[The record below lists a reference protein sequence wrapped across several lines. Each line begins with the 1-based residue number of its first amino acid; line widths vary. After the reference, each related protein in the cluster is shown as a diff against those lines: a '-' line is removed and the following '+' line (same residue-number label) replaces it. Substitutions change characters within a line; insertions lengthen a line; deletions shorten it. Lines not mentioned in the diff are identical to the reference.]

1 MSEKELQRK
10 TWIDKA
16 IDKRISQK
24 AVADKLGISERQV
37 RRRISRYRERGD
49 IGLVSGSRGRPG
61 NRRLNADVAEK
72 VRQFIC
78 EPLMTGFGPTLL
90 RDKLFEM
97 EGIALCIANLF
108 ARMVRNL
115 LQRRGTLP
123 GRCCFPAA
131 PGRYLRNEY
140 VRSP

>member
-1 MSEKELQRK
+1 MTWTIRMSEKELQRK

-37 RRRISRYRERGD
+37 RRRISRYRERSE

-61 NRRLNADVAEK
+61 NRRLNAAIAEK
-72 VRQFIC
+72 VRQFNL
-78 EPLMTGFGPTLL
+78 EALMTGFRPTLL

-97 EGIALCIANLF
+97 EGDSS
-108 ARMVRNL
+108 
-115 LQRRGTLP
+115 LQRDLVQDAN
-123 GRCCFPAA
+123 C
-131 PGRYLRNEY
+131 
-140 VRSP
+140 